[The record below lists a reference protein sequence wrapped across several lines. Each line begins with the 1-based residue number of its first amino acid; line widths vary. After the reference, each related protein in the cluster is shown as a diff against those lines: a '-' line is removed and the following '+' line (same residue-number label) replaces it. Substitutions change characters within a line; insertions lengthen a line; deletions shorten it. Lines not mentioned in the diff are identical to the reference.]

1 MFLFEAGQE
10 KNLLYDQKK
19 RAAPVLS
26 KDMSDARHARLDDI
40 KKFHSQKYA
49 HKKIEI
55 MASIDVNEMPQTI

>member
-1 MFLFEAGQE
+1 M
-10 KNLLYDQKK
+10 LYDQKK